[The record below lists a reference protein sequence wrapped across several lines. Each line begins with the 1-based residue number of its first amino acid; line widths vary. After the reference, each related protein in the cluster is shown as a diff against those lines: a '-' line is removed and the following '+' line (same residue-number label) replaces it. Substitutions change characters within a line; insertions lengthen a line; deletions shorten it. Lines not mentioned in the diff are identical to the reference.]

1 MFCVFAVAV
10 LKNDKEAL
18 TEKIHELE
26 SNIDREISKLKAQVV
41 KSEDI
46 EAEYHSLFQRCE
58 AFVRELREREQ
69 KQIEEEKE
77 VCVWVVC

>member
-1 MFCVFAVAV
+1 MCIFAVAV

-18 TEKIHELE
+18 MKKIQELE
-26 SNIDREISKLKAQVV
+26 SNIDRQISTLKAQVV

-77 VCVWVVC
+77 VSIGVVC